1 MYESAPNVTNSLKA
15 VISEVQNT
23 QTYEFQTI
31 VTQERITGSTYNL
44 AEMLRKPR
52 SRALH
57 GSGFSKFCSNL
68 NYGAKSP
75 DWSAHCCHGNR
86 INNPLP
92 GALRIVI
99 LYLPPKFGDSSIFG
113 LVVTIV

>member
-1 MYESAPNVTNSLKA
+1 MEADF
-15 VISEVQNT
+15 QN
-23 QTYEFQTI
+23 F
-31 VTQERITGSTYNL
+31 VV
-44 AEMLRKPR
+44 
-52 SRALH
+52 
-57 GSGFSKFCSNL
+57 NL

-86 INNPLP
+86 ITIRFH
-92 GALRIVI
+92 GALHIVI